1 MDIEER
7 SSSGNNEL
15 DALATNI
22 EEYEDKHFPMDLP
35 DPIVAINFRMEQ
47 SGLNQSDFIPTIGS
61 GSMVSE
67 VLKGKR
73 GLTLNMISA
82 LHKHLHIPIES

>member
-1 MDIEER
+1 MDIEELA
-7 SSSGNNEL
+7 SSGNNEL

-35 DPIVAINFRMEQ
+35 DPIVAIKFRMEQ
-47 SGLNQSDFIPTIGS
+47 S